1 MIDIRQNTE
10 ANRFEALL
18 NGEAAFV
25 SYEIA
30 DGSIN
35 LYHTEVPPAFEGEGI
50 GQALVR
56 TALEFAREQG
66 LSVIPSCPF
75 VAAYIRR
82 HREYQDLLREEI

>member
-1 MIDIRQNTE
+1 MIDIQQNKVE
-10 ANRFEALL
+10 NRFEGIL
-18 NGEAAFV
+18 NGEVAFV
-25 SYEIA
+25 SYEIS

-35 LYHTEVPPAFEGEGI
+35 LYHTEVPPAFEGEGV

-82 HREYQDLLREEI
+82 HREYQGLVREEI